1 MWHKLLGN
9 SSDLHNRKQTNAI
22 CDYTEAKD
30 INQAV
35 ENKRPPI
42 AMAGIAPALIYHLTS
57 LRMYI
62 MNKDKVKIIR
72 LVLML
77 TGTIEAYM

>member
-1 MWHKLLGN
+1 M
-9 SSDLHNRKQTNAI
+9 HNRKQTNAI
-22 CDYTEAKD
+22 CDYAEAKD

-35 ENKRPPI
+35 KNKRPPNSDGRSCTCI
-42 AMAGIAPALIYHLTS
+42 DLPFGIATYK
-57 LRMYI
+57 MYI

-77 TGTIEAYM
+77 TGMIEAYM